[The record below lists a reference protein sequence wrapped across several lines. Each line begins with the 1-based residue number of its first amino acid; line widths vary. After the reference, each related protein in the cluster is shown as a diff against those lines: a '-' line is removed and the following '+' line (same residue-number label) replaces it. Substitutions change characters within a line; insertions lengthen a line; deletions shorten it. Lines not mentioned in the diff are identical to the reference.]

1 MQKIEDGTALYYCM
15 RKVARYIV
23 TRARV
28 SQVVA
33 LLCPDVY
40 YGILKATLA
49 LPSVYTAAIANLHTS
64 GILGT

>member
-1 MQKIEDGTALYYCM
+1 MQKIEDGTARYYCM

-33 LLCPDVY
+33 LFVRMYITGFLE
-40 YGILKATLA
+40 LL
-49 LPSVYTAAIANLHTS
+49 
-64 GILGT
+64 